1 MSSKTSNHK
10 GPCAKVVCQ
19 FQSSLIGFGPRVN
32 GERLRKNTDLYFA
45 FGQLHLHRVVSF
57 LFGACGEERVEE

>member
-1 MSSKTSNHK
+1 MSSKTSSHN

-19 FQSSLIGFGPRVN
+19 FQSLLIVFGPRVN
-32 GERLRKNTDLYFA
+32 GERLRNNTDMSFA